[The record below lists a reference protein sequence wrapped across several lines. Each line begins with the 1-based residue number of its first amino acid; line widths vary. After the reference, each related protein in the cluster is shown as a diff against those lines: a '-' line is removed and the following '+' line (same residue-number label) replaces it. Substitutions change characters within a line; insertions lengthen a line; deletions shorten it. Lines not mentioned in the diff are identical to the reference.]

1 MAGAVDSHNASTRQR
16 ARFVL
21 HIGFRLGKSKSQ
33 FHLQV
38 SLRGTLLALPLL
50 MNPAEMS
57 DIEDEMDVDV
67 PTTSKSSIQFSAAG
81 DAGKQ
86 KRVVADL
93 PVNIG
98 DSLPWYGLVH
108 VVTPTMTNVPQG

>member
-1 MAGAVDSHNASTRQR
+1 
-16 ARFVL
+16 
-21 HIGFRLGKSKSQ
+21 
-33 FHLQV
+33 
-38 SLRGTLLALPLL
+38 
-50 MNPAEMS
+50 MS

-67 PTTSKSSIQFSAAG
+67 PPTSKTSDIQFSAAG

-98 DSLPWYGLVH
+98 DSLPWSVLL
-108 VVTPTMTNVPQG
+108 PMMTHRVS

>member
-1 MAGAVDSHNASTRQR
+1 VASSRVALRDPLIAT
-16 ARFVL
+16 AR
-21 HIGFRLGKSKSQ
+21 
-33 FHLQV
+33 
-38 SLRGTLLALPLL
+38 
-50 MNPAEMS
+50 MS

-67 PTTSKSSIQFSAAG
+67 PPASKSSNIQFSAAG

-98 DSLPWYGLVH
+98 DGLPWCAPL
-108 VVTPTMTNVPQG
+108 P